1 MLLSAGGRLFKVCGV
16 QVFCCECVVCVF
28 GGCSVCCTVPASE
41 CKQRGFT
48 ERGALYHCTDCR
60 SNQGTMAQG
69 CCGFVGLWSHCAWL
83 FHCRCTHGVDARV
96 HCILLLHLLGTRSMH
111 GTSSTGYGLVL
122 VCMNERLLV
131 WHYTK
136 APGMARPLQQ
146 DAALHGVPHM
156 RPPLLCLHSCTRRS
170 VRPAV

>member
-1 MLLSAGGRLFKVCGV
+1 MLLWNEHCVQWVLFVLHGACFRGLRKGV
-16 QVFCCECVVCVF
+16 
-28 GGCSVCCTVPASE
+28 SRS
-41 CKQRGFT
+41 
-48 ERGALYHCTDCR
+48 GALCITALATDPNTAPSCK
-60 SNQGTMAQG
+60 AAAVL
-69 CCGFVGLWSHCAWL
+69 FGLWSHCVLL
-83 FHCRCTHGVDARV
+83 FHCRYTHSVDAHV
-96 HCILLLHLLGTRSMH
+96 HCMLLLYLLGTSSMH
-111 GTSSTGYGLVL
+111 GTSSTGYGLVV

-156 RPPLLCLHSCTRRS
+156 RPPLLCLRSCTRRS